1 MNISRLNG
9 IPRLYLLVLLFG
21 YIATGWLL
29 SNCNASWLT
38 WAGTQV
44 VTVHLAWVGFDAVAL
59 AVAWI
64 VLLVWAG
71 AFAMTWPQSIP
82 WAGIS
87 PWAFG
92 LAMTWIMALGL
103 ILTLAQVKC
112 ALLSAGLNKYL
123 AFWFLAIFT
132 LVGLGIGRI
141 LDRGLL
147 LNLVF

>member
-1 MNISRLNG
+1 MNVKMSSLNRISW
-9 IPRLYLLVLLFG
+9 LYLLVLLLG
-21 YIATGWLL
+21 YIGTGWLL
-29 SNCNASWLT
+29 SDCNANWLT
-38 WAGTQV
+38 WTGTQV

-64 VLLVWAG
+64 VLLIWAG

-82 WAGIS
+82 WAGIP

-103 ILTLAQVKC
+103 ILTLAQVKKI
-112 ALLSAGLNKYL
+112 LLSAGLNKYL
-123 AFWFLAIFT
+123 AFWFLIVIT
-132 LVGLGIGRI
+132 LVGLGAGRM

-147 LNLVF
+147 IN